1 MGRGGVSRGVTLMEM
16 LIVMTLIGLMSAV
29 AYPSISAGVDSL
41 RLNSASDSIVSFL
54 NAALVRAERRQELIE
69 VTISKAERSLTLRSS
84 EPGFVKTLTL
94 PDAVS
99 IAGILPAVAEEED
112 AVRRFVLYPGG
123 NLPRIGV
130 EIENRRGVRRTVR
143 VDPITGVP
151 QVERA
156 GK

>member
-1 MGRGGVSRGVTLMEM
+1 MGRRGVSRGVTLMEM

-54 NAALVRAERRQELIE
+54 NAALVRAERRQELVE
-69 VTISKAERSLTLRSS
+69 VTISKAERSLTMRSS
-84 EPGFVKTLTL
+84 EPGFVKAITL

-123 NLPRIGV
+123 TLPRIGV